1 VTVRRAAAVLMLAA
15 AAVLA
20 AWGGS
25 RWSRAQQRH
34 QLDELQAALVAAEA
48 YPRRLA
54 GEHDA
59 AVEEGERLDR
69 AIEEAKERVSTRH
82 AEAGRT
88 TAMRRQ
94 TARIYRI
101 LALRRQRAPLAAE
114 LTPPRPP
121 GEDD

>member
-1 VTVRRAAAVLMLAA
+1 MTVRRAVALLLLAA
-15 AAVLA
+15 ATVLA

-25 RWSRAQQRH
+25 RWLRVQSRQQLER
-34 QLDELQAALVAAEA
+34 LQAAVVAVEA

-69 AIEEAKERVSTRH
+69 AIEEAKARVGKRH
-82 AEAGRT
+82 AEARRT